1 MKKNNLLSVLILM
14 LAGILTV
21 APCFLSGITAQDR
34 IPACPPL
41 NKTLKKIKPLREM
54 TRANDTIS
62 AQISFPTAFR
72 ETGRNEIIDSI
83 ALLAPVLEH
92 LRQVRAGLSEDT
104 VRIVHIGDSHV
115 RGHIYPQTTGTRLAE
130 TFGAVSY
137 IDKGVNGA
145 TCLTFTHPE
154 RIAEI
159 AALKPELLILSFG
172 TNESHNRRYNIN
184 VHYNQMDELV
194 KLLRDSLPN
203 VPILLTT
210 PPGSYESF
218 RQRRRKRTYAIN
230 PRTAT
235 AAETICRYAKNNRL
249 LVWDM
254 YDVVGGKHRA
264 CTNWTEAQ
272 LMRPDHVHYLP
283 EGYILQGNLLYQA
296 IIKAY
301 NDYVSH

>member
-1 MKKNNLLSVLILM
+1 MNW
-14 LAGILTV
+14 
-21 APCFLSGITAQDR
+21 
-34 IPACPPL
+34 
-41 NKTLKKIKPLREM
+41 
-54 TRANDTIS
+54 ANDTITV
-62 AQISFPTAFR
+62 QISFPSAFR
-72 ETGRNEIIDSI
+72 ETGRNEVIDSI
-83 ALLAPVLEH
+83 ALLAPVFEH

-115 RGHIYPQTTGTRLAE
+115 RGHIYPQTTGARLTE

-145 TCLTFTHPE
+145 TCLTFTHPD

-210 PPGSYESF
+210 PPGSMKVSGSEGVDARMPSIHVQ
-218 RQRRRKRTYAIN
+218 RQQRK
-230 PRTAT
+230 PFVVMQK
-235 AAETICRYAKNNRL
+235 TIVCSC
-249 LVWDM
+249 
-254 YDVVGGKHRA
+254 GI
-264 CTNWTEAQ
+264 CT
-272 LMRPDHVHYLP
+272 M
-283 EGYILQGNLLYQA
+283 
-296 IIKAY
+296 
-301 NDYVSH
+301 